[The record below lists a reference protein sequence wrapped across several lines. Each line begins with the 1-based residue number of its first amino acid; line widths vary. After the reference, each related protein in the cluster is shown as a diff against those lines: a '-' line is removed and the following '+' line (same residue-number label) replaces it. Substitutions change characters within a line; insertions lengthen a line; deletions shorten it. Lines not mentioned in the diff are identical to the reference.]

1 MFENYKVFK
10 TTFAGRELIVE
21 TGKTCELSNGSCW
34 VRYGETVVMANVTA
48 SKKPREGIDFFPLS
62 VDYEERL
69 YSVGKIPG
77 SFMKREGKPSDK
89 AILTSRVVD
98 RPIRPLFPKDMRNDV
113 SVVMTVMAV
122 EPDNSPEII
131 GMVASSIAISI
142 SDIPFNG
149 PIGGISVG
157 LVDGEI
163 VLNPT
168 LAQRQKNDLHL
179 TLAATMDKVVM
190 IEAAANEVDDDTML
204 QAIIAGHEEI
214 KKLVAFINEIVAAIG
229 KPKFSFESQ
238 EVDHDMYEAISEFA
252 IEKIRIA
259 LDTDNKN
266 IREERLT
273 PIKDEIHAKFDE
285 VYPEQTAMINE
296 CIYKLQKYVVR
307 RWLLDEGKR
316 VDGRGL
322 DEIRPLAAEVGLLP
336 RVHGSGMFTRG
347 QTQVLTVATLGP
359 ISDSQRI
366 DGLDEEVT
374 KRYMHHY

>member
-1 MFENYKVFK
+1 
-10 TTFAGRELIVE
+10 
-21 TGKTCELSNGSCW
+21 
-34 VRYGETVVMANVTA
+34 
-48 SKKPREGIDFFPLS
+48 
-62 VDYEERL
+62 
-69 YSVGKIPG
+69 
-77 SFMKREGKPSDK
+77 
-89 AILTSRVVD
+89 
-98 RPIRPLFPKDMRNDV
+98 
-113 SVVMTVMAV
+113 
-122 EPDNSPEII
+122 
-131 GMVASSIAISI
+131 
-142 SDIPFNG
+142 
-149 PIGGISVG
+149 
-157 LVDGEI
+157 
-163 VLNPT
+163 
-168 LAQRQKNDLHL
+168 
-179 TLAATMDKVVM
+179 M

-238 EVDHDMYEAISEFA
+238 EVGHDMYEAISEFA

-374 KRYMHHY
+374 KRYMHHYNFPSYSVGETRPSRGPGRREIGHGALAERALVPVLPMIPFSAAISV